1 MGSKGREI
9 RLLFLIK
16 DLKIGGIERSTIMLS
31 KFLVDE
37 LDYVAIWTAHG
48 VLEKLLSEDKKVEI
62 FIRKR
67 GLSGFF
73 NYLVNLFE
81 LLSIIKKHRIT
92 IIHYH
97 FRIFT
102 LYLYVVRIIFPR
114 IKIIYT
120 HHNVFNDYLTKL
132 VFADY
137 YVAISQATRNELVQH
152 GKKCTLV
159 NHGVI
164 LPLEKQIKPNKKI
177 KRIGY
182 VGRFTQSKGLD
193 TLLKAFKLISE
204 INDEL
209 DLVIWGEGELKN
221 EILTFIK
228 VNNIADRVKLYP
240 PSTELNNIY
249 SSFDCLVVPS
259 ESLEGFGLVIIESMS
274 YGVPVI
280 VSDLLVF
287 LETVENYKNGLIFK
301 RGDYKDLSE
310 KIIELTENNTL
321 KDSLVENALQIV
333 KKRYNFEST
342 VVKHIKIFNK

>member
-1 MGSKGREI
+1 MRDI
-9 RLLFLIK
+9 RLLQL
-16 DLKIGGIERSTIMLS
+16 LKSLDIGGIQTTNIRLLNELS
-31 KFLVDE
+31 NSLGFSSIFSGRGSYLKSGL
-37 LDYVAIWTAHG
+37 I
-48 VLEKLLSEDKKVEI
+48 DKKVKV
-62 FIRKR
+62 FSTHIR
-67 GLSGFF
+67 L
-73 NYLVNLFE
+73 NA
-81 LLSIIKKHRIT
+81 IT
-92 IIHYH
+92 IM
-97 FRIFT
+97 FMT
-102 LYLYVVRIIFPR
+102 
-114 IKIIYT
+114 IKIICIINKYQINTVHYHHRLFLPIIIFIKIFMPNIRIVYT

-132 VFADY
+132 IEADY

-193 TLLKAFKLISE
+193 TLLTAFKLISE

-209 DLVIWGEGELKN
+209 DLVMWGEGKLKN

-259 ESLEGFGLVIIESMS
+259 ESLEGFGLVIIEAMS
-274 YGVPVI
+274 YGIPVV
-280 VSDLLVF
+280 VSDLPVF

-321 KDSLVENALQIV
+321 KDSLTENALQII